1 MKLFPFEPPPSSP
14 FHKYGC
20 IRAPL
25 QGAGP
30 RKGFV
35 ARQERPFG
43 YGGQAQERARRR
55 TVSTPPKRATS
66 TPDAARGSLVAAE
79 KAALLATGAC
89 GEGTHRQPFV
99 GLPAPGSAY
108 RKYACAVLGR
118 PSRSDGASA
127 SPRLPTPP
135 GTRPP

>member
-1 MKLFPFEPPPSSP
+1 MNSIGVSAPFDKS
-14 FHKYGC
+14 GC

-35 ARQERPFG
+35 ARQGRPFG

-55 TVSTPPKRATS
+55 TGSTPHKRATS

-79 KAALLATGAC
+79 KAAPWATG
-89 GEGTHRQPFV
+89 PS
-99 GLPAPGSAY
+99 LPLRCASSPYSTVCLSCAPCW
-108 RKYACAVLGR
+108 R
-118 PSRSDGASA
+118 GASTLSVRQA
-127 SPRLPTPP
+127 IYETVHYR
-135 GTRPP
+135 

>member
-1 MKLFPFEPPPSSP
+1 MILTKNGNPLPLSGNRSRYPLSDVPPVRAPSAPSR
-14 FHKYGC
+14 KYLG

-35 ARQERPFG
+35 ARQGRPFG
-43 YGGQAQERARRR
+43 HGGQAQERARRR
-55 TVSTPPKRATS
+55 TVSTPHKQATS

-99 GLPAPGSAY
+99 
-108 RKYACAVLGR
+108 
-118 PSRSDGASA
+118 
-127 SPRLPTPP
+127 
-135 GTRPP
+135 

>member
-1 MKLFPFEPPPSSP
+1 MKLFPFEPHPSTP

-43 YGGQAQERARRR
+43 YGGQAQERVRRR
-55 TVSTPPKRATS
+55 TVSTPHKRATS

-89 GEGTHRQPFV
+89 GSRCPPPPF
-99 GLPAPGSAY
+99 PAP
-108 RKYACAVLGR
+108 
-118 PSRSDGASA
+118 
-127 SPRLPTPP
+127 PP
-135 GTRPP
+135 PAP